1 MSNKVNTST
10 CQLFFMAGAFCHCFL
25 DQEIS
30 STYTRL
36 MAGDQTT
43 STRICSI
50 ATTVSL
56 EMPLD
61 DGEDHW

>member
-1 MSNKVNTST
+1 
-10 CQLFFMAGAFCHCFL
+10 MAGAFCHCFL

-50 ATTVSL
+50 ATTVLL